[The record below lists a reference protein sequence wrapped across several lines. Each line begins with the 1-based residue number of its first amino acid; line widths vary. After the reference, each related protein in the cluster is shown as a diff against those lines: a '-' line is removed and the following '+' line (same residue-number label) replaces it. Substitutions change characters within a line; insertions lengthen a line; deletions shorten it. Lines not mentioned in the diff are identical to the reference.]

1 MSFNESNFRISN
13 EHLLL
18 INILNTMYNDN
29 IQQINYVTNTLNNL
43 QQNNNHI
50 RDLLIQLLGTEQNT
64 TYFNNVNNSRRNR
77 SVRREYE
84 PNRTSNLNRFFIQTI
99 PLSLDDISGN
109 IYTELIGSTGRYN
122 SSRNREIRNSQRNS
136 QSNNL
141 FSQLLRSFLQPV
153 EVYPTQTQIESA
165 TRLVRYC
172 DITRPIN
179 SQCPISMDD
188 FNDNDIVTVIRTCGH
203 IFNTNCL
210 QNWFTSN
217 CRCPVCRY
225 DIREFNSNASTEFF
239 NNTQQINHNSDSNTN
254 NNNTIPNNRNN
265 VENTTQFPILDSSGN
280 IINITNDLLASYIL
294 NNFHM

>member
-109 IYTELIGSTGRYN
+109 IYTELI
-122 SSRNREIRNSQRNS
+122 
-136 QSNNL
+136 
-141 FSQLLRSFLQPV
+141 
-153 EVYPTQTQIESA
+153 
-165 TRLVRYC
+165 
-172 DITRPIN
+172 
-179 SQCPISMDD
+179 
-188 FNDNDIVTVIRTCGH
+188 
-203 IFNTNCL
+203 
-210 QNWFTSN
+210 
-217 CRCPVCRY
+217 
-225 DIREFNSNASTEFF
+225 
-239 NNTQQINHNSDSNTN
+239 
-254 NNNTIPNNRNN
+254 
-265 VENTTQFPILDSSGN
+265 
-280 IINITNDLLASYIL
+280 
-294 NNFHM
+294 